1 MGLKYHGIYKDKIPR
16 SEVDTIY
23 YITRYYKK
31 I

>member
-16 SEVDTIY
+16 SEVDTYNTILQD
-23 YITRYYKK
+23 IIK